1 MTDDRYIMQ
10 PQPQLGLKKSSRSVS
25 LLQYVQREAN
35 SDEKYEFHN
44 GKIVKMPFARGPHNE
59 ITLNIGAAIK
69 QATRKLDKRYRIFSG
84 DQKIYLPE
92 INYGVYPDVVVV
104 DGAPVY
110 WDDDTLLLINPLL
123 VVEVLSRS
131 TQRHDRTSKFDLYK
145 TRVSFQEYVLVR
157 QDSYEVETRYREA
170 PDLWRETVVTRLDAE
185 IPLRSLG
192 CTLKMAEIYE
202 FVEI

>member
-44 GKIVKMPFARGPHNE
+44 GKIVKMPFARGPHNA
-59 ITLNIGAAIK
+59 ITANIIGCLK
-69 QATRKLDKRYRIFSG
+69 VATRGLDKKYPVFSG